1 MAVRRCYRPGMAD
14 YVLTLSSVTLLSLL
28 TLEIWQRL
36 GGKSESAWR
45 GRRRVAAAIALGIV
59 MTGAATYA
67 LTKSRS
73 FQVTGTLVRH
83 VDTDQKVIALTFDDG
98 PTPRHIEEVL
108 GILKAH
114 DATAT
119 FYLTGQACADN
130 PVQAR
135 KIVEAGHELGNHTYS
150 HRRMLFVSGATIADE
165 IERTDELLRA
175 SGYHGPI
182 TVRPPGCKRLLTAP
196 LYLARTGRTT
206 VTWDME
212 PDSMADLA
220 GDPDAMV
227 ESVVNGARPG
237 SIVLM
242 HVLIASREKSR
253 EALPRILEQLSAKGY
268 RFVTVSELIRLGAK

>member
-1 MAVRRCYRPGMAD
+1 MAD
-14 YVLTLSSVTLLSLL
+14 YFLALSSITLLSLVA
-28 TLEIWQRL
+28 LEIWQRL
-36 GGKSESAWR
+36 GGQSKSV
-45 GRRRVAAAIALGIV
+45 RRRRARVAAAIAVGIV
-59 MTGAATYA
+59 MTGAATYV

-73 FQVTGTLVRH
+73 FQVTGTLVHR
-83 VDTDQKVIALTFDDG
+83 VDTDRKVIALTFDDG
-98 PTPRHIEEVL
+98 PTPRHTEEVL

-135 KIVEAGHELGNHTYS
+135 EIVEAGHELGNHTYS

-165 IERTDELLRA
+165 IERTDVLLRA
-175 SGYHGPI
+175 SGYQGPI

-206 VTWDME
+206 VTWDLE
-212 PDSMADLA
+212 PDSIADIA
-220 GDPDAMV
+220 EDPGAMV
-227 ESVVNGARPG
+227 DSVVKGARPG
-237 SIVLM
+237 SIILM
-242 HVLIASREKSR
+242 HVLVASRTHSR

-268 RFVTVSELIRLGAK
+268 RFVTVSELMRLGAE